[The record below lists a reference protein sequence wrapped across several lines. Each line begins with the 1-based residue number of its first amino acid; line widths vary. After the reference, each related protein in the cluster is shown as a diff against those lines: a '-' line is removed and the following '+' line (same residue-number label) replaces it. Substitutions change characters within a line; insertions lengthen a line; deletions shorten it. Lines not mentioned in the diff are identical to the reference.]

1 MTDADLRGQLAGG
14 PAWREPRPWTRP
26 SQLICRDCGAVSDVA
41 AGPWPARCAE
51 SARRTG
57 FRVEAAEV
65 TFRGR
70 CARCQAAG
78 GEAGPRGSAGS
89 RVAQPLTGAAGG

>member
-1 MTDADLRGQLAGG
+1 MTDADPRTQLARG
-14 PAWREPRPWTRP
+14 PVRREPRAWTRP
-26 SQLICRDCGAVSDVA
+26 SHLVCRDCGAVTDVDP
-41 AGPWPARCAE
+41 GPWPARCAE

-78 GEAGPRGSAGS
+78 GEAVRRPPGS